1 MQLPDFPWDRLA
13 GAKARAARGSAKVP
27 VVADRVFTK
36 NPDTDTIGLVSSYS
50 QPSGALPNPLYATNK
65 KLAVDAAPTGTGG
78 TGTGGTGTG
87 GTPGTGGTGT
97 DGTGTRDT
105 PGTSTP
111 SVATVPAKLVG
122 AKKLKSLTPK
132 VCKITGKGKKAKVT
146 VLKSGK
152 CKLTG
157 KKGKKKV
164 KASFRVNK

>member
-1 MQLPDFPWDRLA
+1 MLEL
-13 GAKARAARGSAKVP
+13 P
-27 VVADRVFTK
+27 VVV
-36 NPDTDTIGLVSSYS
+36 N
-50 QPSGALPNPLYATNK
+50 
-65 KLAVDAAPTGTGG
+65 AAHPAQEVRA
-78 TGTGGTGTG
+78 
-87 GTPGTGGTGT
+87 PGYWHRGTGT
-97 DGTGTRDT
+97 DGTPSQEAPGLTAPGPETRLA
-105 PGTSTP
+105 PAHPRWPP
-111 SVATVPAKLVG
+111 SPPRLVG

>member
-1 MQLPDFPWDRLA
+1 MADRTYDGSQKIQLTSDAVNNPYTLLPDPVL
-13 GAKARAARGSAKVP
+13 SELP
-27 VVADRVFTK
+27 VVV
-36 NPDTDTIGLVSSYS
+36 N
-50 QPSGALPNPLYATNK
+50 
-65 KLAVDAAPTGTGG
+65 AAPP
-78 TGTGGTGTG
+78 GTGGTGTG